1 MLKAS
6 QQKCPQCNSTK
17 FFKDGLRYSRNNGS
31 TQRFLCRECG
41 YRFSEKSLISSS
53 SESVLQ
59 RQICVSAQRSRA
71 KNLSHETP
79 QIEELKAG
87 TQQEVKGKLLEYS
100 WWLKKEGYAEP
111 TILTKTTMLK
121 ILTKKGANL
130 YDPESI
136 KTVIAQQ
143 NWKNSS
149 KAIAVTSYGTFA
161 KMNNIPFDPPKYK
174 EPLKLPF
181 IPMESEIDQLIGG
194 CSKRVATFLQ
204 TLKETWAR
212 SGEIF
217 QLKWIDSD
225 FKNNMITIT
234 PEKNGMPRMFKVSNK
249 LISMLNALPR
259 KSDRIFGNGKLKDMR
274 VNFILQ
280 RKRIAAKLKNPRL
293 DAIKFHTLRHW
304 GATMEYHRTK
314 DILHVKERLGHRNIN
329 STLVYTHLISF
340 ESNEYHIKV
349 AKTLDEDKELLEAG
363 FEYVTERDGVK
374 IYRKRK

>member
-1 MLKAS
+1 MLSDNSSIGEYAS
-6 QQKCPQCNSTK
+6 VKMKNSPLATVM
-17 FFKDGLRYSRNNGS
+17 
-31 TQRFLCRECG
+31 
-41 YRFSEKSLISSS
+41 SEIGKI
-53 SESVLQ
+53 
-59 RQICVSAQRSRA
+59 
-71 KNLSHETP
+71 ET
-79 QIEELKAG
+79 IAG
-87 TQQEVKGKLLEYS
+87 TQQEVKGKILEYS

-111 TILTKTTMLK
+111 TILTRTAMLK
-121 ILTKKGANL
+121 ILAKEGANL

-136 KTVIAQQ
+136 KMVIAQQ
-143 NWKNSS
+143 DWKNSS
-149 KAIAVTSYGTFA
+149 KAIAIIAYRTFA
-161 KMNNIPFDPPKYK
+161 KMSNIPFLNPPKYK

-181 IPMESEIDQLIGG
+181 IPLENEIDQLIAA

-212 SGEIF
+212 SGEVF
-217 QLKWIDSD
+217 QLRWIDID
-225 FKNNMITIT
+225 FKNNTITIT
-234 PEKNGMPRMFKVSNK
+234 PKKNGMPRMFKVSNK

-259 KSDRIFGNGKLKDMR
+259 NSDRVFGNGKIKDMR
-274 VNFILQ
+274 VCFILQ

-293 DAIKFHTLRHW
+293 NAITFHTLRHW

-314 DILHVKERLGHRNIN
+314 DILHIKERLGHRNIN

-349 AKTLDEDKELLEAG
+349 AKTLEEDKELLEAG